1 MYLSFISTV
10 STVWGK
16 AWPILVAVFFFGI
29 VIMVHEA
36 GHFGFAKLFKVR
48 VNKFAIG
55 MGPRLFRF
63 GKKETEYSLRLFPV
77 GGYCQMEGEDDVSTD
92 EHSFSEK
99 PVWQRFIIVSAGAF
113 VNILLGLVIVAVM
126 LGQEDLIGTREIRGF
141 HENSV
146 VAAAGME
153 EGDTLT
159 AINGKRVF
167 SSFDISF
174 LMMRD
179 KDGVLDFTVKRDG
192 TTLELRNVELARTD
206 EDGTTRIVYDF
217 IIRGLEP
224 SVLSVVKY
232 SVLHT
237 VSIARMVWISLFD
250 LVTGQF
256 GFRDISGL
264 IGVVGYIAQA
274 AEQSR
279 TSSVIPLLNLMAI
292 ISVNIGIFN
301 LLPIPALDG
310 GRLFFMFIEMIR
322 RKPIPKKYE
331 SWIHATGL
339 ILLLTFMAAIS
350 FKDILYMFRG

>member
-1 MYLSFISTV
+1 
-10 STVWGK
+10 
-16 AWPILVAVFFFGI
+16 
-29 VIMVHEA
+29 
-36 GHFGFAKLFKVR
+36 
-48 VNKFAIG
+48 
-55 MGPRLFRF
+55 
-63 GKKETEYSLRLFPV
+63 
-77 GGYCQMEGEDDVSTD
+77 
-92 EHSFSEK
+92 
-99 PVWQRFIIVSAGAF
+99 
-113 VNILLGLVIVAVM
+113 
-126 LGQEDLIGTREIRGF
+126 
-141 HENSV
+141 
-146 VAAAGME
+146 
-153 EGDTLT
+153 
-159 AINGKRVF
+159 
-167 SSFDISF
+167 
-174 LMMRD
+174 MMRD

-224 SVLSVVKY
+224 SVLSVAKY

-250 LVTGQF
+250 LVTGQVRVPRHF
-256 GFRDISGL
+256 GP

-274 AEQSR
+274 AETKPHEQCY
-279 TSSVIPLLNLMAI
+279 SVIEILMAI